1 MSNHHGHAYNL
12 NDRREREKAS
22 EALANFNSKPL
33 SSPWNNI
40 NQNTSIFVEKIAASN
55 NTSVEP

>member
-33 SSPWNNI
+33 SSP
-40 NQNTSIFVEKIAASN
+40 
-55 NTSVEP
+55 